1 MLEARADRVRRTA
14 TVHEDWLAWLPEA
27 KDHLFAFTNQE
38 LEASYIS
45 LSVTLDDAFTLCKQ
59 GMFLQAREQA
69 ATFAD
74 LFERLASGSRA
85 VLRALYEHGQQV
97 GTVPNFAPLRSDY
110 FRSERAK
117 QIARTNSLCSFLI
130 LRPRKRF
137 FRKLAA
143 VEQVVADLHREARN
157 LTRQISGATGLHV
170 DKEWKRLE
178 VLHYD
183 LNTCLRETTVMLKSF
198 LCVLPANELTELR
211 NRLFPVLA
219 AAVASRLPEPRLTT
233 LVRSGRQSAVQR
245 AAGTSGDF
253 PGTAP
258 AQPQPHHN
266 RDNSGSGDGIPSEW
280 MRPDGT
286 SGSNETN

>member
-14 TVHEDWLAWLPEA
+14 TVHEDWVAWLPEA

-45 LSVTLDDAFTLCKQ
+45 LSVALDDAFTLCKQ

-74 LFERLASGSRA
+74 LFERLAGGSRA
-85 VLRALYEHGQQV
+85 VLRALYEHGQQF

-130 LRPRKRF
+130 LRSRKRF

-183 LNTCLRETTVMLKSF
+183 LNTCLRETTIMLKSF
-198 LCVLPANELTELR
+198 LCALPANELTELR

-219 AAVASRLPEPRLTT
+219 AAVASRLPEPKLTT
-233 LVRSGRQSAVQR
+233 LVRSGRQSAVRR
-245 AAGTSGDF
+245 AVGTGGNF
-253 PGTAP
+253 PGTSP
-258 AQPQPHHN
+258 VQPQPHNN
-266 RDNSGSGDGIPSEW
+266 RDNSGSGDGIPSNW

-286 SGSNETN
+286 RGSNETN